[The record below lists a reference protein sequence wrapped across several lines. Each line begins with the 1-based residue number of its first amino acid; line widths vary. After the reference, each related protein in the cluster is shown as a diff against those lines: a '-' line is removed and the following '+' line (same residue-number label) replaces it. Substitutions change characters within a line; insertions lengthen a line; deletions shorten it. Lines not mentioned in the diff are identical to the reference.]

1 MSICC
6 FFGHRNAPDSIKP
19 LLEKEIENLIINGVA
34 DSFYVGN
41 QGNFDILVYNCLKKL
56 SKKYSNIRFKVL
68 LAYPNY
74 SNIYEM
80 SDTYYPKR
88 LKNVSD
94 KSAIPIRNN
103 IMIEKSDTV
112 VCFVERNTGGA
123 ARYVRAAEIRGLK
136 IINLAYRS
144 NL

>member
-6 FFGHRNAPDSIKP
+6 FFGHRNVPDSIKP
-19 LLEKEIENLIINGVA
+19 LLEKEIENLIINGIA

-41 QGNFDILVYNCLKKL
+41 QGNFDILVYNCLKTL

-74 SNIYEM
+74 SNIYET

-112 VCFVERNTGGA
+112 ICFVERNTGGA